1 MKFTSQILLL
11 LGLLFSSLVATAQS
25 IDTDDLEAKIDAMI
39 PTAINDTTPGLVVG
53 IVQNGKLTF
62 SKGYGLANLS
72 YGIANKPEMLYNIG
86 SVSKQFL
93 GYAFAMLHADGL
105 INLDD
110 PVSKY
115 LDDWPEFEHKVSL
128 RHLLSHSSGYREAY
142 AMSELA
148 GRIVGVDHL
157 SREECLNVVR
167 RQKELEFVPGTRF
180 TYNSTAWVILAE
192 ILEKATVESAAA
204 WVDQHLLDPL
214 KMESTRIENYVGEVM
229 SNAAESYSY
238 DSDRGY
244 KNEKSNRAIFGA
256 ADILTS
262 VNDLAKWINNIRTAE
277 IGGEEVRSIFLDP
290 LELAGGVNSE
300 YALGIGVKN
309 YRGVKRYSHNG
320 GHEAFLTQLRYFP
333 EQDLGIILISNFGG
347 NGWLLASKISR
358 LLLANYMTDDVKK
371 EESKSIAL
379 NTKELESFKGSYI
392 SSDYHKSVQLD
403 IMDDTLTLDD
413 GNKLIPVSAKEFRLK
428 NQEVRVTFNT
438 LTKGVEQ
445 MRIVGNADSKYLKV
459 KSWSPE
465 EQILEKYKGDYWS
478 DELETVYHLEMKDGQ
493 LAVGHR
499 WLDSTVLKPITKDVF
514 GTDWGYILKFTRD
527 EKDLITGFSISGG
540 RTLSVFFGAV
550 DGGKL

>member
-192 ILEKATVESAAA
+192 ILEKATGESAAA

-256 ADILTS
+256 ADLLTS

-371 EESKSIAL
+371 EESKNIAL